1 MKISQGIEQFFD
13 YQRLN
18 AKKNT
23 FRNYEFIFGSFQ
35 NYFGDIEISSISSE
49 GVLAFMSAVSGGA
62 KQSTK
67 KLRFTLLSA
76 FFNYLKHSADPG
88 FQNPCDNHALRKLFR
103 AGKPAGFKIFEKDL
117 VDEIIFRTVKPRNRL
132 MLELMAREGV
142 RIGEAMTHASRSGS
156 RWRS

>member
-1 MKISQGIEQFFD
+1 MTE
-13 YQRLN
+13 
-18 AKKNT
+18 
-23 FRNYEFIFGSFQ
+23 
-35 NYFGDIEISSISSE
+35 
-49 GVLAFMSAVSGGA
+49 VSGGT

-67 KLRFTLLSA
+67 KLRFTLLAA
-76 FFNYLKHSADPG
+76 FFNYIKTSGDPN
-88 FQNPCDNHALRKLFR
+88 FQNPCDNPALRKLFR
-103 AGKPAGFKIFEKDL
+103 AGKPIRFKILEKDV